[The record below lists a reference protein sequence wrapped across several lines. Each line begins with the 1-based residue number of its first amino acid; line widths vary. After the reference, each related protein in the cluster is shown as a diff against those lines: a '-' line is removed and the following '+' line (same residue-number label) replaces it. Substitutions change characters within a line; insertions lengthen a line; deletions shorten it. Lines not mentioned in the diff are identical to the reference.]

1 MSIRKKLLVC
11 IPLLVLLMSSV
22 SFFLFESSKNVQ
34 ESYHLMM
41 NRILLYKEV
50 SYEVGEI
57 MRSMNRFIMQVDAGS
72 FPEVEQHLSAV
83 QELRQE
89 LDGLE
94 TIGGSDLPLVNYR
107 NIIDTFLE
115 QVEKMIGEI
124 DGQDSNTMAGAYIE
138 AEKTE
143 RFIREEAQ
151 GLVDIELDQYK
162 PIYQEIMS
170 TTDRLNKLGTL
181 LVVTVALLSIILAV
195 WLSSS
200 ITGPIR
206 RLVATAKQIS
216 KGRMDTKAP
225 ESINNDEISILC
237 RAFNGMID
245 NIQNLMAENM
255 KSLEKDRLVK
265 ELELKMLQ
273 SQINPHFLFN
283 TLNSIAKLAYIEG
296 ATRTSDLTVSVSRL
310 LRYNLQKLDQ
320 AVPLREEVEHV
331 TEYINIQRARF
342 RDRITF
348 VMDIDESVL
357 DSMIPCLTL
366 QPILENAFVHGIE
379 QMEEGAEL
387 KLTIGYV
394 DEAVGIEIRDNGV
407 GMNRETVMLLLE
419 SFREE
424 SPRLGRKGQSTG
436 LGTHNVFK
444 RLHLFFDGE
453 QSIEIDSTEGKGTAV
468 LFKIPYRSVTQQLQ
482 G

>member
-1 MSIRKKLLVC
+1 VSIRKKLLIC
-11 IPLLVLLMSSV
+11 IPILVLLMSSV
-22 SFFLFESSKNVQ
+22 SFFLFESGKNVQ
-34 ESYHLMM
+34 ESYHLMI

-50 SYEVGEI
+50 SYEVGET
-57 MRSMNRFIMQVDAGS
+57 MRSMNRFIMQVDADS
-72 FPEVEQHLSAV
+72 FPEVNKHLSAV
-83 QELRQE
+83 QKLRRD

-94 TIGGSDLPLVNYR
+94 TIGGSDLTLVNYR
-107 NIIDTFLE
+107 NIVDTFLE
-115 QVEKMIGEI
+115 QADTMIAEI
-124 DGQDSNTMAGAYIE
+124 DYQDSNTMAGAYIE
-138 AEKTE
+138 AEQTE

-151 GLVDIELDQYK
+151 ALVDIELDQYK

-170 TTDRLNKLGTL
+170 TTDKLNKLGIL
-181 LVVTVALLSIILAV
+181 LVVTVATLSIILAV

-245 NIQNLMAENM
+245 NIQSLMADNI

-296 ATRTSDLTVSVSRL
+296 ATRTSELTVSVSRL
-310 LRYNLQKLDQ
+310 LRYNLQKLNQ

-331 TEYINIQRARF
+331 TEYINIQKARF
-342 RDRITF
+342 RDRIAF
-348 VMDIDESVL
+348 VMDIDERAL
-357 DSMIPCLTL
+357 ESMIPCLTL

-379 QMEEGAEL
+379 QMEEGAVL
-387 KLTIGYV
+387 SLTIRYSDGSV
-394 DEAVGIEIRDNGV
+394 DIDIRDNGA
-407 GMNRETVMLLLE
+407 GMNRETVTQILE
-419 SFREE
+419 SYRED
-424 SPRLGRKGQSTG
+424 SPRFGGRGQSTG

-444 RLHLFFDGE
+444 RLHLFFEGE
-453 QSIEIDSTEGKGTAV
+453 QRIEIESTEGNGTAV
-468 LFKIPYRSVTQQLQ
+468 LFKLPYRPDTQLLA
-482 G
+482 

>member
-1 MSIRKKLLVC
+1 MSIRKKLLIC

-22 SFFLFESSKNVQ
+22 SFFLFESGKNVQ

-50 SYEVGEI
+50 SYEVGET
-57 MRSMNRFIMQVDAGS
+57 MRSMNRLIMQVDAGS
-72 FPEVEQHLSAV
+72 FPEVEKHLNAAV
-83 QELRQE
+83 ELRE
-89 LDGLE
+89 RLESVE
-94 TIGGSDLPLVNYR
+94 TIGGSDLPLMNYR
-107 NIIDTFLE
+107 NIMDTFLE
-115 QVEKMIGEI
+115 QAKQMIAEI
-124 DGQDSNTMAGAYIE
+124 DVQDSNTLAGAYIE
-138 AEKTE
+138 TEQTEK
-143 RFIREEAQ
+143 FIREEAQ
-151 GLVDIELDQYK
+151 ALVDMELDQYK
-162 PIYQEIMS
+162 PIYEEIMS
-170 TTDRLNKLGTL
+170 TTDKLNELGIQ
-181 LVVTVALLSIILAV
+181 LVITAAVLSIIMAI

-245 NIQNLMAENM
+245 NIQELMAENI

-283 TLNSIAKLAYIEG
+283 TLNSIAKLAYLEG
-296 ATRTSDLTVSVSRL
+296 AAKTSDLTVSVSRL

-331 TEYINIQRARF
+331 TEYINIQKARF
-342 RDRITF
+342 RERITF
-348 VMDIDESVL
+348 VMDIEEQAL
-357 DSMIPCLTL
+357 EGMIPCLTL
-366 QPILENAFVHGIE
+366 QPIFENAFVHGLE
-379 QMEEGAEL
+379 HMEEGAVLEL
-387 KLTIGYV
+387 SIRH
-394 DEAVGIEIRDNGV
+394 DEGRVNIRISDNGV
-407 GMNRETVMLLLE
+407 GMNRETVDRLME
-419 SFREE
+419 SIREE
-424 SPRLGRKGQSTG
+424 APRFSGKGQSTG

-444 RLHLFFDGE
+444 RLHLFFEGE
-453 QSIEIDSTEGKGTAV
+453 QRIEIDSSEGQGTAV
-468 LFKIPYRSVTQQLQ
+468 LFRLPYRPLV
-482 G
+482 

>member
-1 MSIRKKLLVC
+1 MSIRRKLFLF

-22 SFFLFESSKNVQ
+22 SFLLFESGKNVQ

-41 NRILLYKEV
+41 KRILLYKEV

-57 MRSMNRFIMQVDAGS
+57 MRAMNRFIMQVDTES
-72 FPEVEQHLSAV
+72 LPEVERHLNAV
-83 QELRQE
+83 RTLRAD

-94 TIGGSDLPLVNYR
+94 TIGGSALPLVNYR
-107 NIIDTFLE
+107 NIVNTFLE
-115 QVEKMIGEI
+115 QAEDMIDQIGGE
-124 DGQDSNTMAGAYIE
+124 DSGTMAGKYIE
-138 AEKTE
+138 AEQTQ

-151 GLVDIELDQYK
+151 ELVDLELEQYK
-162 PIYQEIMS
+162 PIYEDMMYATDKLNRLGIM
-170 TTDRLNKLGTL
+170 
-181 LVVTVALLSIILAV
+181 LVVTAAVFSILLAI

-225 ESINNDEISILC
+225 ESDRYDEISILC

-245 NIQNLMAENM
+245 NIQQLMAENINN
-255 KSLEKDRLVK
+255 LEKDRLVK
-265 ELELKMLQ
+265 ELELKTLQ

-283 TLNSIAKLAYIEG
+283 TLNSISKLAYIEG
-296 ATRTSDLTVSVSRL
+296 APKTSDLAVSVSRL

-331 TEYINIQRARF
+331 GEYMNIQKARF
-342 RDRITF
+342 RDRIKF
-348 VMDIDESVL
+348 ELDVDERVL
-357 DSMIPCLTL
+357 DGMVPCLTL

-379 QMEEGAEL
+379 QMEEGAVLQLAIRLSEQ
-387 KLTIGYV
+387 GDV
-394 DEAVGIEIRDNGV
+394 EIEIRDNGA
-407 GMNRETVMLLLE
+407 GMSRETVERLLR
-419 SFREE
+419 SVREE
-424 SPRLGRKGQSTG
+424 APRFGGKGHSTG

-444 RLHLFFDGE
+444 RLHLFFDGR
-453 QSIEIDSTEGKGTAV
+453 QRIDIDSTEGAGTTV
-468 LFKIPYRSVTQQLQ
+468 KFTLPYRTPAMAP
-482 G
+482 

>member
-1 MSIRKKLLVC
+1 MSIRNKLLMG

-22 SFFLFESSKNVQ
+22 SFFLFESGKNVQ

-50 SYEVGEI
+50 SYEVGEN
-57 MRSMNRFIMQVDAGS
+57 MRSMNRFIMQVDADS
-72 FPEVEQHLSAV
+72 FPEVEKHLHAV
-83 QELRQE
+83 RQLRQE
-89 LDGLE
+89 LEGLE
-94 TIGGSDLPLVNYR
+94 TIGGTDLPLVNYR
-107 NIIDTFLE
+107 NIVDTFLE
-115 QVEKMIGEI
+115 QAGAMIEDI
-124 DGQDSNTMAGAYIE
+124 DNHDSNTMAGAYIE
-138 AEKTE
+138 AEQTE

-151 GLVDIELDQYK
+151 ALVDIELDQYK
-162 PIYQEIMS
+162 PIYQEIVS
-170 TTDRLNKLGTL
+170 TTAKLNKLGIF
-181 LVVTVALLSIILAV
+181 LVITVASLSTILAV

-225 ESINNDEISILC
+225 ETINNDEISILC

-245 NIQNLMAENM
+245 NIQGLMAENI
-255 KSLEKDRLVK
+255 KSLEKDSLVK

-296 ATRTSDLTVSVSRL
+296 AVRTSDLTVSVSRL

-331 TEYINIQRARF
+331 TEYINIQKARF
-342 RDRITF
+342 RDRILF
-348 VMDIDESVL
+348 VMDIDERAL
-357 DSMIPCLTL
+357 DCIIPCLIL

-379 QMEEGAEL
+379 QMEEGAVL
-387 KLTIGYV
+387 KLGIRYG
-394 DEAVGIEIRDNGV
+394 DEGIEIEISDNGV
-407 GMNRETVMLLLE
+407 GMSGDTVKLLLE

-424 SPRLGRKGQSTG
+424 SPRLDRKSQSTG

-444 RLHLFFDGE
+444 RLHLFFSGE
-453 QSIEIDSTEGKGTAV
+453 QLINIDSTEGRGTTV
-468 LFKIPYRSVTQQLQ
+468 SFKLPYLCEVQQ
-482 G
+482 

>member
-1 MSIRKKLLVC
+1 MSIRRKLLIC

-22 SFFLFESSKNVQ
+22 SFVLFESGKNVQ
-34 ESYHLMM
+34 ESYHLMI

-50 SYEVGEI
+50 SSEVGEN
-57 MRSMNRFIMQVDAGS
+57 MRSLNRFIMQVDADS
-72 FPEVEQHLSAV
+72 YPEVDKHLSAV
-83 QELRQE
+83 QELRKK
-89 LDGLE
+89 LDGIE
-94 TIGGSDLPLVNYR
+94 TIGGSELPLMNYR
-107 NIIDTFLE
+107 HIIDTFLE
-115 QVEKMIGEI
+115 QAGQMIDEI
-124 DGQDSNTMAGAYIE
+124 DDQDSKTLAGAYIE
-138 AEKTE
+138 AEQTE
-143 RFIREEAQ
+143 GFIREEAQ
-151 GLVDIELDQYK
+151 ELVDLELEQYK
-162 PIYQEIMS
+162 PIYEEIMS
-170 TTDRLNKLGTL
+170 TTGKLNQLGIL
-181 LVVTVALLSIILAV
+181 LVITAAVLSISMAI

-245 NIQNLMAENM
+245 NIQQLMEENI
-255 KSLEKDRLVK
+255 KSVEKDRLVK

-283 TLNSIAKLAYIEG
+283 TLNSIAKLAYLEG
-296 ATRTSDLTVSVSRL
+296 AAKTSDLTVSVSRL

-331 TEYINIQRARF
+331 TEYINIQKARF

-348 VMDIDESVL
+348 VMDIDEQAL
-357 DSMIPCLTL
+357 GGMIPCLTL
-366 QPILENAFVHGIE
+366 QPIFENAFVHGLE
-379 QMEEGAEL
+379 EMEEGAVLSLSIRYDSGLME
-387 KLTIGYV
+387 IG
-394 DEAVGIEIRDNGV
+394 ICDNGA
-407 GMNRETVMLLLE
+407 GMNPETVARLMG
-419 SFREE
+419 SIREE
-424 SPRLGRKGQSTG
+424 APRFSGKGQSTG

-453 QSIEIDSTEGKGTAV
+453 QQIEISSSEGAGTAV
-468 LFKIPYRSVTQQLQ
+468 LFRLPCRPSA
-482 G
+482 

>member
-1 MSIRKKLLVC
+1 MSIRKKLLFC

-22 SFFLFESSKNVQ
+22 SFILFESGKNIQ

-50 SYEVGEI
+50 SYEVGEN
-57 MRSMNRFIMQVDAGS
+57 MRSMNRFIMQVDADS
-72 FPEVEQHLSAV
+72 FPEVDKHLTAV
-83 QELRQE
+83 KELRVK
-89 LDGLE
+89 LDGVE
-94 TIGGSDLPLVNYR
+94 SIGGSDLALMNYR
-107 NIIDTFLE
+107 HIIDTFLE
-115 QVEKMIGEI
+115 QAGQMIAEI
-124 DGQDSNTMAGAYIE
+124 DDQDSNTMAGAYIE
-138 AEKTE
+138 AEQTQ

-151 GLVDIELDQYK
+151 ELVDLELNQYK
-162 PIYQEIMS
+162 PIYEEIMS
-170 TTDRLNKLGTL
+170 TTGKLNELGVL
-181 LVVTVALLSIILAV
+181 LVITAAVLSITMAI

-225 ESINNDEISILC
+225 ESVNNDEISILC

-245 NIQNLMAENM
+245 NIQELMKENI
-255 KSLEKDRLVK
+255 KSVEKDRLVK

-283 TLNSIAKLAYIEG
+283 TLNSIAKLAYLEG
-296 ATRTSDLTVSVSRL
+296 AARTSDLTVSVSRL

-331 TEYINIQRARF
+331 TEYINIQKARF

-348 VMDIDESVL
+348 EMDIDDKALEGL
-357 DSMIPCLTL
+357 IPCLTL
-366 QPILENAFVHGIE
+366 QPIFENAFVHGLE
-379 QMEEGAEL
+379 QMEEGAL
-387 KLTIGYV
+387 LSLSIRV
-394 DEAVGIEIRDNGV
+394 DGGLVEISIRDNGA
-407 GMNRETVMLLLE
+407 GMNRETVARLMD
-419 SFREE
+419 SIREDA
-424 SPRLGRKGQSTG
+424 PRLSGNGQSTG

-444 RLHLFFDGE
+444 RLHLFFDGK
-453 QSIEIDSTEGKGTAV
+453 QQIEIDSSEGQGTSV
-468 LFKIPYRSVTQQLQ
+468 LFRLPLRPFV
-482 G
+482 

>member
-11 IPLLVLLMSSV
+11 IPLLVVLMSTV
-22 SFFLFESSKNVQ
+22 SFFLFQSSKNVQ

-57 MRSMNRFIMQVDAGS
+57 MRSMNRFIMQVDADS
-72 FPEVEQHLSAV
+72 LPEVEKHLSSV
-83 QELRQE
+83 ERLRQE

-107 NIIDTFLE
+107 NIMDTFLE
-115 QVEKMIGEI
+115 QIETMMGKI
-124 DGQDSNTMAGAYIE
+124 DDQDSNTMAGAYIE

-170 TTDRLNKLGTL
+170 TTDKLNNIGTQ
-181 LVVTVALLSIILAV
+181 LVVTVAVLSIILAI
-195 WLSSS
+195 WLSNS

-237 RAFNGMID
+237 RTFNSMID
-245 NIQNLMAENM
+245 NIQSLMADNIN
-255 KSLEKDRLVK
+255 SLEKDRLVK

-296 ATRTSDLTVSVSRL
+296 AIRTSDLTVSVSRL

-320 AVPLREEVEHV
+320 AVSLREEVEHV
-331 TEYINIQRARF
+331 TEYINIQKARF
-342 RDRITF
+342 RDRISF
-348 VMDIDESVL
+348 VMDIDERAL
-357 DSMIPCLTL
+357 DGMLPCLTL

-394 DEAVGIEIRDNGV
+394 DEGVGIEIRDNGV
-407 GMNRETVMLLLE
+407 GMSRETVELLLK

-424 SPRLGRKGQSTG
+424 TPSLGRKGQSTG

-444 RLHLFFDGE
+444 RLHLYFNGE
-453 QSIEIDSTEGKGTAV
+453 QRIEIDSTQGIGTAV
-468 LFKIPYRSVTQQLQ
+468 LFKIPYHAVTT
-482 G
+482 

>member
-1 MSIRKKLLVC
+1 MSIRRKLLIC

-22 SFFLFESSKNVQ
+22 SFVLFESGKNVQ
-34 ESYHLMM
+34 ESYHLMI

-50 SYEVGEI
+50 SSEVGEN
-57 MRSMNRFIMQVDAGS
+57 MRSLNRFIMQVDADS
-72 FPEVEQHLSAV
+72 YPEVDKHLSAV
-83 QELRQE
+83 QELRKK
-89 LDGLE
+89 LDGVE
-94 TIGGSDLPLVNYR
+94 TIGGSELPLMNYR
-107 NIIDTFLE
+107 HIIDTFLE
-115 QVEKMIGEI
+115 QAGQMIDEI
-124 DGQDSNTMAGAYIE
+124 DDQDSKTLAVAYIE
-138 AEKTE
+138 AEQTE
-143 RFIREEAQ
+143 GFIREEAQ
-151 GLVDIELDQYK
+151 ELVDLELEQYK
-162 PIYQEIMS
+162 PIYEEIMS
-170 TTDRLNKLGTL
+170 TTGRLNQLGIL
-181 LVVTVALLSIILAV
+181 LVITAAVLSISMAI

-245 NIQNLMAENM
+245 NIQQLMEENI
-255 KSLEKDRLVK
+255 KSVEKDRLVK

-283 TLNSIAKLAYIEG
+283 TLNSIAKLAYLEG
-296 ATRTSDLTVSVSRL
+296 AAKTSDLTVSVSRL

-331 TEYINIQRARF
+331 TEYINIQKARF

-348 VMDIDESVL
+348 VMDIDEQAL
-357 DSMIPCLTL
+357 GGMIPCLTL
-366 QPILENAFVHGIE
+366 QPIFENAFVHGLE
-379 QMEEGAEL
+379 EMEEGAVLSLSIRYDSGLME
-387 KLTIGYV
+387 IG
-394 DEAVGIEIRDNGV
+394 ISDNGA
-407 GMNRETVMLLLE
+407 GMNPETVARLMG
-419 SFREE
+419 SIREE
-424 SPRLGRKGQSTG
+424 APRFSGKGQSTG

-453 QSIEIDSTEGKGTAV
+453 QQIEIYSSEGAGTAV
-468 LFKIPYRSVTQQLQ
+468 LFRLPCRPSA
-482 G
+482 

>member
-1 MSIRKKLLVC
+1 VSIRKKLLIC

-22 SFFLFESSKNVQ
+22 SFFLFESGKDVQ

-50 SYEVGEI
+50 SYEVGEN
-57 MRSMNRFIMQVDAGS
+57 MRSMNRYIMQVDADS
-72 FPEVEQHLSAV
+72 FPEVEKHLQAV
-83 QELRQE
+83 QRLRQE

-94 TIGGSDLPLVNYR
+94 TIGGTDLPLVNYR
-107 NIIDTFLE
+107 NIVDTFLE
-115 QVEKMIGEI
+115 QADQMIAEI
-124 DGQDSNTMAGAYIE
+124 DDQDSNTMAGAYIE
-138 AEKTE
+138 AEQTE

-151 GLVDIELDQYK
+151 ALVDIELEQYK
-162 PIYQEIMS
+162 PIYQEIMA
-170 TTDRLNKLGTL
+170 TTDKLNKLGIL
-181 LVVTVALLSIILAV
+181 LVVTVAALSIILAV

-245 NIQNLMAENM
+245 NIQSLMAENI

-331 TEYINIQRARF
+331 TEYINIQKARF
-342 RDRITF
+342 RDRISF
-348 VMDIDESVL
+348 VMDIDDRAL
-357 DSMIPCLTL
+357 DGMIPCLTL

-379 QMEEGAEL
+379 QMEEGAVLGLVISYGSE
-387 KLTIGYV
+387 GV
-394 DEAVGIEIRDNGV
+394 DIEIRDNGV
-407 GMNRETVMLLLE
+407 GMSRETVTLLLE

-424 SPRLGRKGQSTG
+424 SPRFAGKGQSTG

-453 QSIEIDSTEGKGTAV
+453 QRIEISSTEGEGTSV
-468 LFKIPYRSVTQQLQ
+468 LFRLPFRPAVQLHA
-482 G
+482 